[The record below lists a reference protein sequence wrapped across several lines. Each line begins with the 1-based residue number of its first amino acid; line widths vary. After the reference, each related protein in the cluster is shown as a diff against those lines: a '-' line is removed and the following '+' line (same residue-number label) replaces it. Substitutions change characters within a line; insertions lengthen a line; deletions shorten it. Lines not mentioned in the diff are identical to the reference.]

1 MTDLTNSTEAHSDGT
16 LSQQSL
22 LELGI
27 PFSSI
32 ISGTYSNQIIES
44 KEMNR
49 KNWIE
54 ITSCQCT

>member
-22 LELGI
+22 LVLGI

-32 ISGTYSNQIIES
+32 ISGTYTNQKIES
-44 KEMNR
+44 KEMSR
-49 KNWIE
+49 KI
-54 ITSCQCT
+54 